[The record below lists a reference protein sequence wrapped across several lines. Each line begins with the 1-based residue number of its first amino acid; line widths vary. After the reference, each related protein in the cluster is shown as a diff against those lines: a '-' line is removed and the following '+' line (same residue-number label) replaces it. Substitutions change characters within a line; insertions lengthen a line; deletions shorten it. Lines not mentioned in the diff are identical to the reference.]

1 MNIVIPRLKEVK
13 LTGFDPIFSKTVE
26 FDINDQLYIILGGNG
41 LGKTTIL
48 QAIIFGIA
56 GPADDNIEPQ
66 FKDRRWN
73 RSYFRDRLDHP
84 ANASIEVSFFLAK
97 AIITIKRNVSS
108 DKIMELFIDGVL
120 ITDDKQLSDQR
131 FEEYLQEQCGYGN
144 IEDFNFVV
152 HKLCYLSEKRENLAW
167 DMEAQTR
174 ILMQIL
180 ANPNAENWFRKRR
193 ITIKEI
199 DSAIRHKTVNINALQ
214 KRIQKST
221 DKKTTNE
228 SNTLENVILDTNE
241 KSFGQSRLDTL
252 QKNILDLNGKLTNK
266 RREFYDL
273 KFKHTNAVVEIDK
286 LRDDL
291 SKFEHAFF
299 FEQLNKLESNEA
311 KLSVYKLLHYKLCP
325 ACGNQSEDLYNRA
338 VNFIKEDRC
347 PICGTEQVLE
357 SGSLKPGTEA
367 ELSEKIK
374 LKIDFEKEIISI
386 ENDINNFEESL
397 RVYNQEINEHILT
410 RRSSVVY
417 IEKAA
422 DANEVESTPLE
433 KLKAAY
439 NALIT
444 DRNELQIQFDG
455 LEQELN
461 KEYEDFNITNNNR
474 IEQLFVYYE
483 KYATEFLTIPCTLSP
498 IDSSDRFL
506 NLKLFVPVF
515 NDRIRRTPESCSEA
529 QRFFLDIAFRMALV
543 DLINELSGYNGTFI
557 CETPENALDITYI
570 NNVADMFQLFSW
582 TNKNILLLTSNIQV
596 EGIAQNILIKVK
608 EKKKRASYFLNLLE
622 IGNLSQVQKSDYGQ
636 ELLKR
641 EIDKILKAK

>member
-26 FDINDQLYIILGGNG
+26 FNINDQLYIILGGNG

-66 FKDRRWN
+66 FKERRWN

-84 ANASIEVSFFLAK
+84 TNASIEVSFALNDAV
-97 AIITIKRNVSS
+97 ITIKRTLSS
-108 DKIMELFIDGVL
+108 DRISELYIDGIL
-120 ITDDKQLSDQR
+120 ITDDKQVSDKL
-131 FEEYLQEQCGYGN
+131 FEEYLQEQCGYSN
-144 IEDFNFVV
+144 VEDFNFVV

-167 DMEAQTR
+167 NMEAQTR

-180 ANPNAENWFRKRR
+180 ANPNVENWFRKRR
-193 ITIKEI
+193 NTIKEI
-199 DSAIRHKTVNINALQ
+199 DSAIRHKTVSINALQ
-214 KRIQKST
+214 KRIQQSN
-221 DKKTTNE
+221 DQIEDNE
-228 SNTLENVILDTNE
+228 LNKVANAELDGAE
-241 KSFGQSRLDTL
+241 KSFDQSRLDTL
-252 QKNILDLNGKLTNK
+252 QKNILDLNAKLTNK

-273 KFKHTNAVVEIDK
+273 KFKHTNVVVEIDK

-338 VNFIKEDRC
+338 INFIKEDRC

-386 ENDINNFEESL
+386 ENEINDFEETL

-417 IEKAA
+417 IEKVNV
-422 DANEVESTPLE
+422 ANEAETAPLE
-433 KLKAAY
+433 KLHAAY

-461 KEYEDFNITNNNR
+461 NEYENFKITNNNR

-483 KYATEFLTIPCTLSP
+483 KYASEFLTIPCTLSSVG
-498 IDSSDRFL
+498 SSDRFL
-506 NLKLFVPVF
+506 NLELFVPVF
-515 NDRIRRTPESCSEA
+515 NDRVRRTPESCSEA

-543 DLINELSGYNGTFI
+543 DLINELSGYKGTFI

-582 TNKNILLLTSNIQV
+582 TNKNVLLLSSNIQV
-596 EGIAQNILIKVK
+596 EGIAQNILTKVK
-608 EKKKRASYFLNLLE
+608 EKKQRVNYFLNLVE
-622 IGNLSQVQKSDYGQ
+622 IGNLSQVQASDYGR
-636 ELLKR
+636 ELLNR